1 MDGKPI
7 LVDLGR
13 RLREA
18 RVRAGLT
25 LTELAARAGVSRRY
39 ATDAEA
45 GRANLSVLKL
55 ADLARASGVPI
66 ASLVGAALGTR
77 RGERVALLGLRGA
90 GKSAVGRKLAL
101 SLEVPFVELDERV
114 EEIAGAKL
122 GEIFA
127 LHGEEHFHRL
137 EREALE
143 SVLADGERLVIATG
157 GSIVAAGETFSR
169 LKSTCRTIWL
179 RAQPE
184 EHFQR
189 VLDQGDRR
197 PMSNRPRA
205 MAELEAILA
214 SREPLYARCEL
225 EVRTSGLTPDQ
236 VVVEIRRLLGAA

>member
-1 MDGKPI
+1 MDGKRI
-7 LVDLGR
+7 LGDLGR

-25 LTELAARAGVSRRY
+25 LTELASRAGVSRRY

-55 ADLARASGVPI
+55 ADLARAAGVSVSTLVDT
-66 ASLVGAALGTR
+66 SLGSR
-77 RGERVALLGLRGA
+77 RGERIALLGLRGA

-101 SLEVPFVELDERV
+101 ALEVPFVELDERV

-122 GEIFA
+122 AEIFS
-127 LHGEEHFHRL
+127 LHGEKHFHRL

-143 SVLADGERLVIATG
+143 GVLAEGERSVIATG
-157 GSIVAAGETFSR
+157 GSIVAAEETFAR
-169 LKSTCRTIWL
+169 LRATCRTIWL
-179 RAQPE
+179 RAKPE

-189 VLDQGDRR
+189 VLEQGDRR
-197 PMSNRPRA
+197 PMTNRPRA

-214 SREPLYARCEL
+214 SREPLYAQCEFAV
-225 EVRTSGLTPDQ
+225 ETSGKSLDALAREVQ
-236 VVVEIRRLLGAA
+236 ELLGTV